1 METTMSIKKLLATAA
16 VAIPMAFASIA
27 AQASSVTFQGVTF
40 SFTAVDSNTVT
51 LEITNA
57 VSGGTGNWTDIAYL
71 WTLGLNPSGTFTSAT
86 IIPDATFSGNELN
99 DSGCT
104 GGLSGKA
111 CFTYN
116 PPLQLTDDMLF
127 TLDFLNYTGDFTL
140 NDIFGV
146 KVGFLCTADGQPG
159 TITSLDANGN
169 YSACGSLMSLDTVSS
184 SSSSSS
190 GPDTSTSSSSSGP
203 DTSSGNVP
211 ESGSTLT
218 LLGLGLLGLG
228 FTRRMKKTA

>member
-1 METTMSIKKLLATAA
+1 MSIKKLLATAA
-16 VAIPMAFASIA
+16 LAIPMAFGSMA
-27 AQASSVTFQGVTF
+27 AHAVSSTGLNGVTF
-40 SFTAVDSNTVT
+40 TFTAIDADSVT
-51 LEITNA
+51 LEITGA
-57 VSGGTGNWTDIAYL
+57 LSATGNWTNAAFL
-71 WTLGLNPSGTFTSAT
+71 WTLGLNPSGDFTSAS
-86 IIPDATFSGNELN
+86 IIPDATFSGKELN

-116 PPLQLTDDMLF
+116 PLLALTDDMLF
-127 TLDFLNYTGDFTL
+127 TINFANYTGDFTV

-146 KVGFLCTADGQPG
+146 KVGFICTDDGTATG
-159 TITSLDANGN
+159 NITSLDQQGN
-169 YSACGSLMSLDTVSS
+169 LSACGSLMSQDTTES

-190 GPDTSTSSSSSGP
+190 GPDTSSSSSSGP
-203 DTSSGNVP
+203 DTSSSSSTGAVP